1 MMCSGCGAIWE
12 DHTVQKNTL
21 RRRSL
26 RPVPAFHFSRTLVR
40 LFDRNAP
47 AAALLARAYARPP
60 QGRAPQREGCM
71 RKLYLLTA
79 VIAAAGALAACE
91 SSSPSASRTG
101 GGTTT
106 MSTAP
111 GTMGTSPGTMG
122 SGSTMS
128 RSVTDPAAVDATR
141 QNSQTIGGGDT
152 RMGTNVPSTGGG
164 AGGSEGGGGAGSA
177 GAGAGGGSS
186 R

>member
-1 MMCSGCGAIWE
+1 
-12 DHTVQKNTL
+12 
-21 RRRSL
+21 
-26 RPVPAFHFSRTLVR
+26 
-40 LFDRNAP
+40 
-47 AAALLARAYARPP
+47 
-60 QGRAPQREGCM
+60 M

-101 GGTTT
+101 SGGMTT
-106 MSTAP
+106 
-111 GTMGTSPGTMG
+111 GTMG
-122 SGSTMS
+122 SGSTT

-164 AGGSEGGGGAGSA
+164 GGPGGGTGGGAGGAGGGAGGGGAGS
-177 GAGAGGGSS
+177 S